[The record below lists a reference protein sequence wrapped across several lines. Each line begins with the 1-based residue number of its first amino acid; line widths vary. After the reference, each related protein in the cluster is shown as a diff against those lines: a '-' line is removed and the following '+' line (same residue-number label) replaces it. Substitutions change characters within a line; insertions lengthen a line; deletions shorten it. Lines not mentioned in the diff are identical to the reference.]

1 MFKIYV
7 TLSILFSFGVV
18 SSEVFASQE
27 LSRARALNSEGDY
40 VGASALLH
48 SLSENSR
55 YRKEQASIAYETARS
70 FEGLGMKQ
78 SAVFQLIKA
87 VRHGRSSQLSRALE
101 RLSVL
106 AFEVGDDVG
115 LNYAL
120 SKINIK
126 RFPKAQKPV
135 LYFRFGEAFLGVN
148 RFKKAIRA
156 FSKIPKGHY
165 LYSKAKYLMGLAY
178 SENGKLKSSYSSF
191 TQAANSRAEEGV
203 VDDERVAA
211 LMGRARVLY
220 HMQRWDN
227 SLAAYRMIPRDSKYF
242 HDMMFESAWAMLRAG
257 KFRSALSNFQSLHS
271 EYYEDYFY
279 PEASLLRAIVYLYIC
294 KVDEVN
300 KVIGYYENRYG
311 KMYRRLSAYLKRNK
325 SPRKDISQFVSLLEE
340 LKSGRKINKKSYE
353 VPYVILRH
361 LNRSSKVK
369 AKSEYYQKVED
380 EIALIDSIEGWGN
393 STVGAVAKNSMMI
406 RRKASL
412 KRLGKALR
420 EEMIKARN
428 QLASFSDQKEL
439 IKFELISSEKEQ
451 ARKKLEGRDNFSEDG
466 REGKASRFSFTK
478 NGYEYWPFQGEYWLD
493 EIGNYHYLGASRC
506 E

>member
-1 MFKIYV
+1 MMSKLKAV
-7 TLSILFSFGVV
+7 LLSLILMGA
-18 SSEVFASQE
+18 SSSFASQE
-27 LSRARALNSEGDY
+27 LNRARGLVDSGNYIE
-40 VGASALLH
+40 ASKLLH
-48 SLSENSR
+48 ALSENSR
-55 YRKEQASIAYETARS
+55 YRKEQAPIAYETARS
-70 FEGLGMKQ
+70 FEGLGLKQ

-87 VRHGRSSQLSRALE
+87 VRYGRSNILARSLE
-101 RLSVL
+101 KLSVL

-126 RFPKAQKPV
+126 RFPKGQKPV
-135 LYFRFGEAFLGVN
+135 LYFRFGEAYLGVN
-148 RFKKAIRA
+148 RFKKAIAA
-156 FSKIPKGHY
+156 FKRIPKGHY
-165 LYSKAKYLMGLAY
+165 LYSKSRYLMGLAY
-178 SENGKLKSSYSSF
+178 SEDGQLKKSYSAF
-191 TQAANSRAEEGV
+191 TKAANSRAEAGV

-220 HMQRWDN
+220 HLQKWDS

-257 KFRSALSNFQSLHS
+257 KFRSAVSNFQSLHS

-279 PEASLLRAIVYLYIC
+279 PEAALLRAIVYLYIC
-294 KVDEVN
+294 KIDEVN
-300 KVIGYYENRYG
+300 KVIKYYENTYEQ
-311 KMYRRLSAYLKRNK
+311 MYKKLAGYLKRNAT
-325 SPRKDISQFVSLLEE
+325 PRKDVTEFLALLEDLE
-340 LKSGRKINKKSYE
+340 SKEKINKSSYDI
-353 VPYVILRH
+353 PYVILRH

-369 AKSEYYQKVED
+369 SKSEYYHNVEK
-380 EIALIDSIEGWGN
+380 EIALIDSMQGWDD
-393 STVGAVAKNSMMI
+393 SKVGAVAKNSLLV

-412 KRLGKALR
+412 KRLGRALR

-428 QLASFSDQKEL
+428 ELASFGDQKEL

-451 ARKKLEGRDNFSEDG
+451 ARKKLEGRDDFSDG
-466 REGKASRFSFTK
+466 SGQKASRFSFTK

>member
-1 MFKIYV
+1 MFKVYFTFLIV
-7 TLSILFSFGVV
+7 LSFGLVPSKV
-18 SSEVFASQE
+18 LASQE
-27 LSRARALNSEGDY
+27 LSRARSLNSAGDY
-40 VGASALLH
+40 INASILLH
-48 SLSENSR
+48 SLTENSR
-55 YRKEQASIAYETARS
+55 YRKEHASIAYETARS

-87 VRHGRSSQLSRALE
+87 VRYGRGSLLERALE

-115 LNYAL
+115 LNFAL

-135 LYFRFGEAFLGVN
+135 LYFRFGEAYLGVN

-156 FSKIPKGHY
+156 FSKVPKNHY

-178 SENGKLKSSYSSF
+178 SEDGRLKSSYSAF
-191 TQAANSRAEEGV
+191 TQAANSRAESGV

-220 HMQRWDN
+220 HMKKWKS
-227 SLAAYRMIPRDSKYF
+227 SLSAYRMIPRDSKYF

-257 KFRSALSNFQSLHS
+257 KFRSAVSNFQSLHS
-271 EYYEDYFY
+271 EYYADYFY
-279 PEASLLRAIVYLYIC
+279 PEAALLRAIVYLYIC

-300 KVIGYYENRYG
+300 KVIQFYENTYE
-311 KMYRRLSAYLKRNK
+311 KMYVQLSSYLKRNK
-325 SPRKDISQFVSLLEE
+325 SPREDVAQFLKLLEGIE
-340 LKSGRKINKKSYE
+340 SGETVNKKGFKA
-353 VPYVILRH
+353 PYVILRH

-369 AKSEYYQKVED
+369 AKSEYYANVEE
-380 EIALIDSIEGWGN
+380 EIAAVDAMQGWGS
-393 STVGAVAKNSMMI
+393 STVGAVAKNSLMV

-428 QLASFSDQKEL
+428 ELAAFGDQKEL

-451 ARKKLEGRDNFSEDG
+451 ARKKLEGRDDFSEG
-466 REGKASRFSFTK
+466 IQGSRSSRFSFTK